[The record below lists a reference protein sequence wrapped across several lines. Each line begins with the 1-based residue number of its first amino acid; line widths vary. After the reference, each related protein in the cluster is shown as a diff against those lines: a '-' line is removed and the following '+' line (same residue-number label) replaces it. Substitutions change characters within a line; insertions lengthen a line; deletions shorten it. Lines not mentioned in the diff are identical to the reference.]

1 MRTYKSL
8 GRSLMLVAV
17 LATLAPI
24 AANAGQVGEPGR
36 VEFDFQNAAPAN
48 VEIDLKNGMLSALT
62 DIAVAAV
69 DGATEGLRES
79 GQGDAVRESTE
90 IMGAVREVLGL
101 TSEVVKEVRLRIYED
116 LEDASSQMA
125 MQKYYQEKLDGNNWD
140 NVVRV
145 REGDESVAVC
155 VHREGSAIRGIFV
168 MVAENDEMVLANVV
182 CSVTPEKVKQ
192 LTHKATKIGMR
203 FGLGDAIEQVMREIS
218 H

>member
-8 GRSLMLVAV
+8 SCSLMLCAV
-17 LATLAPI
+17 LAMLAPA

-36 VEFDFQNAAPAN
+36 VEFDFPGAAPAN

-69 DGATEGLRES
+69 DGAAEGIRES

-90 IMGAVREVLGL
+90 IMGAVREVLGV
-101 TSEVVKEVRLRIYED
+101 TSEVVREVRLRMYEG
-116 LEDASSQMA
+116 LEDSTSQASML
-125 MQKYYQEKLDGNNWD
+125 KYYQEKLDGNNWD

-145 REGDESVAVC
+145 REGDENVAVC
-155 VHREGSAIRGIFV
+155 VHREGSSIRGIFV
-168 MVAENDEMVLANVV
+168 MVAERNEMVLANVV
-182 CSVTPEKVKQ
+182 CELNPEKIKQ

-203 FGLGDAIEQVMREIS
+203 FGLGEAIEDVMREIA